1 MGASEL
7 PQSWEE
13 ESGFIIPHDNSIL
26 VPEARGEEAMRKVTT
41 MVNFL
46 HKT

>member
-1 MGASEL
+1 MGSSVL

-13 ESGFIIPHDNSIL
+13 ESGFVLPHDNSIL
-26 VPEARGEEAMRKVTT
+26 VPEPRGEEAMRKVTT

-46 HKT
+46 QNT